1 MDTRILPPDLFDMP
15 APAKKK
21 KEAKKEK
28 PAPKPPLKKTEP
40 REKAAGPVLAK
51 AKAASPEKIAGAKE
65 TVPEK
70 TDRKS
75 VADEKIK
82 NKKQNGARN
91 VVPKSIKVKPPIEKT
106 KTNEPQIEK
115 SAVKIKEVPPKAKRA
130 DKVKKP
136 SSQKIETRAGEKI
149 GDADEEKAPV
159 SDFPWESP
167 DREEARTPCPGCG
180 EPVYPD
186 STVCIHCGAQF
197 MTCPHCN
204 EHSAALHNPKMATE
218 QRLNKIFR
226 QYTLFSLA
234 LPALPLQPIL
244 DCSACGRHIIFC
256 EKCRKPIKT
265 VAEKCPACGFGVRR
279 TKLIV
284 NPFSIFESLLRRPNM
299 GKALQQAVS
308 DLLRSLS
315 EW

>member
-15 APAKKK
+15 APVKKK
-21 KEAKKEK
+21 GEAKKEK
-28 PAPKPPLKKTEP
+28 PASKPPLKKTAP

-51 AKAASPEKIAGAKE
+51 AVSAEKRARAKGA
-65 TVPEK
+65 VPEK
-70 TDRKS
+70 
-75 VADEKIK
+75 ADKKAEADKKIE
-82 NKKQNGARN
+82 NKKQKGARN
-91 VVPKSIKVKPPIEKT
+91 VAPKSMKVKPPAEKT
-106 KTNEPQIEK
+106 KTIAPPIEK
-115 SAVKIKEVPPKAKRA
+115 SAMKTKGVPPKAKRSG
-130 DKVKKP
+130 KIVKKP
-136 SSQKIETRAGEKI
+136 AAQNIETRAGEKRE
-149 GDADEEKAPV
+149 DANGEKAPV

-167 DREEARTPCPGCG
+167 DREGARAPCPSCG

-244 DCSACGRHIIFC
+244 DCSACAKRIIFC
-256 EKCRKPIKT
+256 EKCRKPMKT